1 MTCILVIEDEDLIR
15 ESLEDLLSLE
25 GFEVITAE
33 NGERGVNL
41 ASQKHPDL
49 ILCDV
54 MMPVLNGYE
63 VLEQLRQ
70 DKALSTVPFLFLTSM
85 MDRRSTRK
93 GMALGADDY
102 LEKPCTKDELLEA
115 IAVRLG
121 KQQAIDQRIEEKM
134 ESLRTSITLS
144 LPHELQTPL
153 SGIMGLSELMMMQS
167 EELLPYEVYEY
178 ADGIHQ
184 SAKRLYRLIQNYL
197 LYSRLMVMRSQGQTL
212 FTSTYPCN
220 SQMIISNLGDR
231 KARSCDRL
239 DDLEINLAIIDLAV
253 SSEDLTKIAEELI
266 DNAFKYSPQGSKV
279 VINSH
284 VSDNAWILTIQD
296 HGRGMNA
303 QQIANI
309 GAFIQFERQFYEQ
322 QGIGLGLSLA
332 KTLVEFYGGK
342 IDIQSQENVGTKLCI
357 SIPF

>member
-54 MMPVLNGYE
+54 MMPILNGYE
-63 VLEQLRQ
+63 VLEKLRQ
-70 DKALSTVPFLFLTSM
+70 NKTLSTVPFLFLTSM

-115 IAVRLG
+115 IAVHLG
-121 KQQAIDQRIEEKM
+121 KQKAIDQRIEEKM
-134 ESLRTSITLS
+134 EALRTSITLS

-167 EELLPYEVYEY
+167 EELLPYEVFEY
-178 ADGIHQ
+178 ADGIHK

-197 LYSRLMVMRSQGQTL
+197 LYSRLMLMRSQGQTR
-212 FTSTYPCN
+212 FNSTYPCD

-239 DDLEINLAIIDLAV
+239 DDLELNLAEINLAV
-253 SSEDLTKIAEELI
+253 SSEDLTKISEELI

-279 VINSH
+279 VISSQMTDSEW
-284 VSDNAWILTIQD
+284 VFTIQD
-296 HGRGMNA
+296 HGRGMNE

-322 QGIGLGLSLA
+322 QGMGLGLSLA

-342 IDIQSQENVGTKLCI
+342 IDIQSQENVGTNLCI

>member
-54 MMPVLNGYE
+54 MMPILNGYE

-239 DDLEINLAIIDLAV
+239 DDLELNLAKIDLAV

-279 VINSH
+279 AINSH